1 MSDFDELL
9 KTLEAAADETDTL
22 AKAIPAEDAADDD
35 NIEDAADGEEG
46 ENPEDA
52 EEGDDTK
59 PMAKSMNAIVDG
71 EEVEAID
78 ATEILKSLHDRV
90 DSNASVLAKALDTTM
105 RALNSQNAL
114 IKSLSD
120 KVEKLSGQGRG
131 RKTVVT
137 VHERQGSTMTKSE
150 PDAVA
155 PGQIL
160 AKALSAQAAGRL
172 TASDVSKVET
182 ALNIGASVPADIVAK
197 FN

>member
-1 MSDFDELL
+1 MSDEFNELL
-9 KTLEAAADETDTL
+9 KSLEAAADETETM
-22 AKAIPAEDAADDD
+22 AKAIPSDEAADDE
-35 NIEDAADGEEG
+35 NIEDAADGDEA
-46 ENPEDA
+46 NPEDA
-52 EEGDDTK
+52 DDADEAA
-59 PMAKSMNAIVDG
+59 PMAKSMTTIVDG

-78 ATEILKSLHDRV
+78 ATEILKSLGDRV
-90 DSNASVLAKALDTTM
+90 DANSSVLAKALDTTLK
-105 RALNSQNAL
+105 ALSSQNAL

-137 VHERQGSTMTKSE
+137 VHERQGSTMAKSE
-150 PDAVA
+150 PEVVQ

-182 ALNIGASVPADIVAK
+182 ALNIGASVPADIAAK